1 MFLSMEPKIT
11 VKQVKVELRL
21 QHLQLNPV
29 KVGLRAHF
37 QLFTQKLEL
46 RLRLLQPTPVEVGL
60 RLLLARIP
68 LPATSPLSNARIPLT
83 AASPLSNAKIPP
95 TAASPLSHLEAP
107 MILLLTSVITSLN
120 ITKNNFCQISERY
133 FTELIMT

>member
-46 RLRLLQPTPVEVGL
+46 RLRLLQPILVEVGF
-60 RLLLARIP
+60 RLLLALIP
-68 LPATSPLSNARIPLT
+68 LTAANPLSNAR
-83 AASPLSNAKIPP
+83 SPL

-120 ITKNNFCQISERY
+120 ITKNNFCQKSEKY

>member
-1 MFLSMEPKIT
+1 MT

-37 QLFTQKLEL
+37 QLFPQKLEL
-46 RLRLLQPTPVEVGL
+46 RLRLLQPIPVEVGL
-60 RLLLARIP
+60 RLLLVRI
-68 LPATSPLSNARIPLT
+68 L
-83 AASPLSNAKIPP
+83 P

-107 MILLLTSVITSLN
+107 MILLLTTVTTSLN
-120 ITKNNFCQISERY
+120 ITKNNSCQKSERY